1 MKSDISNA
9 ESQFA
14 VLCANLNSLGM
25 QIITQYEGQ
34 ITQLVEQVKA
44 KDGEIAALKEKYENQ
59 GEAKT
64 DATS

>member
-34 ITQLVEQVKA
+34 IQQLSQQLKA
-44 KDGEIAALKEKYENQ
+44 KEDELSALKAKNQ
-59 GEAKT
+59 G
-64 DATS
+64 DAPKDAAS